1 MTRRWIWLALAAAFA
16 LAGCD
21 QRSSPAPDVRPVR
34 TVIAARRPVADLQ
47 KLTGVIRAQDEVNLA
62 FRLDGRMIER
72 KVQVGDQVEPGQ
84 AIASLDPQN
93 QQNAL
98 RSAEAAL
105 SAAQGQFTQAR
116 NTFDRQQALL
126 NQGFTTRAQFDQAQ
140 QALQSAQAQVDSTQ
154 AQLNSARDQLG
165 YTALRADAGG
175 VVTAT
180 GAEPGEVVHAGQT
193 IVKIA
198 HQGGRDAV
206 FDAPQL
212 AFRIAPD
219 DPVVRVTLTDD
230 PSVTALGRVREVAPE
245 ADPATHTYSVKI
257 GLIDPPPAMRLG
269 ATVTGALELS
279 PAEQIEIP
287 ASALTETA
295 GKPAVWIVDPAA
307 LTVSLRTI
315 EVARDDPASVVVAS
329 GLQPGE
335 IVVTA
340 GVQSLRPGQK
350 VRLLGGAS

>member
-1 MTRRWIWLALAAAFA
+1 MTRRWIWFGLAAAFA

-21 QRSSPAPDVRPVR
+21 QKSPPAPDVRPVR
-34 TVIAARRPVADLQ
+34 TIIVARRPVADQQ

-72 KVQVGDQVEPGQ
+72 KVQVGDKVEFGQ

-93 QQNAL
+93 QQNAQ

-105 SAAQGQFTQAR
+105 SAAQGQLTQAR
-116 NTFDRQQALL
+116 NTFDRQQTLL
-126 NQGFTTRAQFDQAQ
+126 NQGFTTRALFDQAQ
-140 QALQSAQAQVDSTQ
+140 QALQSAQAQVDLTQ

-180 GAEPGEVVHAGQT
+180 GAEPGEVVRAGQT

-198 HQGGRDAV
+198 RQGGRDAV
-206 FDAPQL
+206 FDVSQL
-212 AFRIAPD
+212 TFRIAPD
-219 DPVVRVTLTDD
+219 DPQVRVALTDD
-230 PSVTALGRVREVAPE
+230 SSVTALGRVREVSPE
-245 ADPATHTYSVKI
+245 ADPATHTYAVKI

-269 ATVTGALELS
+269 ATVTGVLELS
-279 PAEQIEIP
+279 SAEQIEVP
-287 ASALTETA
+287 ASALTKSA
-295 GKPAVWIVDPAA
+295 GKAAVWIVDPASS
-307 LTVSLRTI
+307 TVSLRTI
-315 EVARDDPASVVVAS
+315 EVARDDPASVVVAG

-340 GVQSLRPGQK
+340 GIQSLRPGQK
-350 VRLLGGAS
+350 VRRLGGAS